1 MNELYKPK
9 IIEKKCEYCGATF
22 KTTNSNVKYCS
33 NECRRLRKNEKMNKL
48 YKHKLPKLIEK
59 KCEFCGK
66 KFFPKNSHSKY
77 CCSECKRS
85 RQKERIKLN
94 SKKIKNKK
102 DKFIY
107 KFRYISQRTGLSYG
121 IVKAYYPDMV
131 YIQKMAEYKL
141 YARTGRKSDFT
152 WLKAINTQTESVFT
166 MYIN

>member
-22 KTTNSNVKYCS
+22 KTTSSRIKCCS
-33 NECRRLRKNEKMNKL
+33 NECKRLRKNKIVREFW
-48 YKHKLPKLIEK
+48 K
-59 KCEFCGK
+59 K
-66 KFFPKNSHSKY
+66 
-77 CCSECKRS
+77 R
-85 RQKERIKLN
+85 KERVKQ
-94 SKKIKNKK
+94 KNQSIRKGNAL
-102 DKFIY
+102 IC
-107 KFRYISQRTGLSYG
+107 KFRDISQKTGLSYG

-131 YIQKMAEYKL
+131 YIQKMAEYKF